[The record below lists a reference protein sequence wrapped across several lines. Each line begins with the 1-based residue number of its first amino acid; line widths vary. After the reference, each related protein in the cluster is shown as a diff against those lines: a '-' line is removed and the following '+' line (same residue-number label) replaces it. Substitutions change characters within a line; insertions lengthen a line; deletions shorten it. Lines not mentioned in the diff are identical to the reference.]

1 MQDISKYLNYKYL
14 RIQGLELASQTNY
27 AKGVFSLCWNL
38 VQKNLMEEEDADL
51 YREIDSW
58 IAEAL
63 PYPPQCNN
71 RERVVC
77 FFKTENVKE
86 MLRRIRPALWL
97 LDRYEV
103 PYFMVLTNTPG
114 KIIYEDEYQ
123 VVVEVDGKIHIDTEQ
138 ESWT

>member
-1 MQDISKYLNYKYL
+1 MAVKFKYC
-14 RIQGLELASQTNY
+14 RIQGKELAANTRTGKGIFSMLNQMITN
-27 AKGVFSLCWNL
+27 GI
-38 VQKNLMEEEDADL
+38 MEEEDADL
-51 YREIDSW
+51 FHEIDSW

-114 KIIYEDEYQ
+114 KIVYEDEYQ